1 MSCVAYRNKR
11 ALQQKYSFKS
21 YKLNEFVKR
30 RKKQNGKIMMTKRS
44 KEKII
49 AYNQESNR
57 DDWSPSLSNSLCH
70 KMGRKVN

>member
-1 MSCVAYRNKR
+1 MSWVVYRNKR

-30 RKKQNGKIMMTKRS
+30 RKKQNGKVMMTKRS

-49 AYNQESNR
+49 AYNQESN
-57 DDWSPSLSNSLCH
+57 WMIGAQALVILYATKWAAKST
-70 KMGRKVN
+70 